1 VTGQEAMKRINYG
14 KAGFTVVMA
23 VYGIICARDVTISRF
38 LDRADL
44 IVHEAGH
51 LFFSWFGEFVQV
63 MGGTIGQLLVP
74 LGIAG
79 YFIFRK
85 EQFSFSVVLFWIGQN
100 LFNISVYAKDAQ
112 AMALP
117 LVSIGGGEDTIHD
130 WNYLL
135 LHTGLLRW
143 DQQLGT
149 FVYGLGL
156 LVMIASVVLAGYWA
170 IERTEA

>member
-1 VTGQEAMKRINYG
+1 MIGQEAMKRINYG
-14 KAGFTVVMA
+14 KAGLTAAMA

-38 LDRADL
+38 LDRVDL

-79 YFIFRK
+79 YFFFRK
-85 EQFSFSVVLFWIGQN
+85 EQFSFSIVLFWIGQN
-100 LFNISVYAKDAQ
+100 LFNISVYVKDAQ
-112 AMALP
+112 EMVLP
-117 LVSIGGGEDTIHD
+117 LVSIGGGEDTLHD

-143 DQQLGT
+143 DQQIGS

-156 LVMIASVVLAGYWA
+156 LVMTASVVMAGYWA
-170 IERTEA
+170 FERTEE